1 MGRKGC
7 KRIIIV
13 IICFAFASTL
23 IYRQSAS
30 KTYRKSES
38 LCQAFSGM
46 QDWTGNGP
54 ISLDKKVMES
64 LELDDYINQSY
75 SNGTETVSLYVGYY
89 LTAKKVGAA
98 HSPLVCFPG
107 QGWQVS
113 DTGRESVTVGDHDI
127 DASVMVVSRGDV
139 KDLIIYWFQAF
150 DKTSSGTFL
159 QKIQT
164 LWSKIIHSREDN
176 AFVRISV
183 SMNGR
188 SKSDARTT
196 GRKFINVFYPRF
208 LEYVKDHA

>member
-1 MGRKGC
+1 
-7 KRIIIV
+7 
-13 IICFAFASTL
+13 
-23 IYRQSAS
+23 
-30 KTYRKSES
+30 
-38 LCQAFSGM
+38 M
-46 QDWTGNGP
+46 QGWKGNGP
-54 ISLDKKVMES
+54 TLLDNKVMES

-75 SNGTETVSLYVGYY
+75 SNEIETVSLYVGYY

-113 DTGRESVTVGDHDI
+113 DTGRESAKVGDHDI
-127 DASVMVVSRGDV
+127 DVSVMVVSRGDV

-159 QKIQT
+159 QKMQM

-176 AFVRISV
+176 AFVRVSV

-188 SKSDARTT
+188 SKQDARNA
-196 GRKFINVFYPRF
+196 GLKFINVFYPRF